1 MSRDLEGDKHQ
12 VQKLRAHWEA
22 VVCFKNKAGV
32 GVGGGGSLSC
42 LVFAPSRVDI
52 GTGTVAYTPE
62 PC

>member
-32 GVGGGGSLSC
+32 GVGGGRESVMPGVCSFKGRHRDWDSGLH
-42 LVFAPSRVDI
+42 
-52 GTGTVAYTPE
+52 T
-62 PC
+62 